1 MSEVSKENPQS
12 VQRLIDWNADVL
24 LRLLKQVIAKRD
36 VTGKGGW
43 DDDPELSLKSNI
55 VDEVKEIIELPDFCA
70 ETATPKPVDVPDLVK
85 QQLKEYVTA
94 IAAAHRNNPYHC
106 LQHASHV
113 AMAVT
118 KLISRIAVSD
128 FEREHPEY
136 ADSNDPKVAALLASH
151 LHNQTYGIVS
161 DPLTQFGVVLS
172 ALIHAVDHRGISN
185 EDLVRVD
192 PELAGQYKGT
202 SLTEQLSVDKAWKK
216 LMEPQFENL
225 RRCIYADA
233 EEKQR
238 LRQVM
243 VNSVLATDIEDEERQ
258 DFRQT
263 RWDMSFGPGA
273 SIEEDMNRKATCVIE
288 TLMQAADEFHTMQ
301 HWHVYVKWNERAFEE
316 ATKAYKEGRITSAP
330 AKTWYKNELAHFDNF
345 VIPLTMQLKDIDAFV
360 VCSDEY
366 LNYALRNRQRW
377 ASNGREIVAALVAKY
392 TTGSASAKTDLIK
405 AISKEGRDVEAS
417 ALDAAAAR
425 HLNRLVDWNVEVF
438 DRLIKQILAKR
449 AASGKVTGADIP
461 PLFGVEGKTIVDEIA
476 EVVELPEFDAGSSP
490 DKLKPNSVKM
500 SAAAASQ
507 LREYLNHISSKFKN
521 HPFHCLDH
529 GSQVSMSA
537 KKLLGR
543 LILQASEAAPA
554 EAHKQTFG
562 LGSDPLTQL
571 ALVFAALIHDVD
583 HSGVPNSQVALEG
596 GELAKKYKRC
606 MAEQNSF
613 DLAWNQLMQPEF
625 EDLRAAICADEDEL
639 KRFRQVLI
647 NAVLATDYSDTDLL
661 ATRKK
666 RAEQLKESTD
676 LNLKATATMVV
687 LLQAADAFHTISHWQ
702 MYQKW
707 NERSFFER
715 YAAYESGRVKDD
727 PSIIHYQNELRY
739 LDEHV
744 IPLCKEMQSLGG
756 FGPSADEC
764 LAFATTNRDLW
775 SARGEEL
782 SKTMVAKHQGKEDK
796 KSREQRIAQRQS
808 LSGHF

>member
-1 MSEVSKENPQS
+1 
-12 VQRLIDWNADVL
+12 
-24 LRLLKQVIAKRD
+24 LLKQVIAKRD
-36 VTGKGGW
+36 VVGKGGW
-43 DDDPELSLKSNI
+43 DDDPELSLRSNNI
-55 VDEVKEIIELPDFCA
+55 VDEVQEIIVLPDFSI
-70 ETATPKPVDVPDLVK
+70 ETANPKPVDVPDLVK

-94 IAAAHRNNPYHC
+94 ISAAHRNNPYHC
-106 LQHASHV
+106 LPHASHV

-118 KLISRIAVSD
+118 KLISRIAVSEI
-128 FEREHPEY
+128 EREHPEY
-136 ADSNDPKVAALLASH
+136 ADSNDPKITALLASH

-172 ALIHAVDHRGISN
+172 ALIHVVDHRGISN
-185 EDLVRVD
+185 EDLVRED

-216 LMEPQFENL
+216 LMEPEFENL

-243 VNSVLATDIEDEERQ
+243 VNSVLATDIHDEERQ
-258 DFRQT
+258 AFRQA

-316 ATKAYKEGRITSAP
+316 ANKAYKEGRITSAP
-330 AKTWYKNELAHFDNF
+330 AKTWYKDELAHFDNF
-345 VIPLTMQLKDIDAFV
+345 VIPLTMQLKDIDAFI

-405 AISKEGRDVEAS
+405 AISKEGQNVEAS
-417 ALDAAAAR
+417 ALDAAAIR

-449 AASGKVTGADIP
+449 AASGKAASADIP
-461 PLFGVEGKTIVDEIA
+461 PLFGADGKTMVDEVA
-476 EVVELPEFDAGSSP
+476 EVIELPEFDAGSSP

-500 SAAAASQ
+500 SEAVASQ
-507 LREYLNHISSKFKN
+507 LREYLNHVSSKFKN

-537 KKLLGR
+537 KKFLGR
-543 LILQASEAAPA
+543 LILQASGGAPA
-554 EAHKQTFG
+554 AAHKSTFG
-562 LGSDPLTQL
+562 LGSDPLAQL
-571 ALVFAALIHDVD
+571 ALVFAALIRDVD
-583 HSGVPNSQVALEG
+583 YSGVPNSQVALEG
-596 GELAKKYKRC
+596 GELAKKYTRC

-639 KRFRQVLI
+639 KRFRQIVI
-647 NAVLATDYSDTDLL
+647 NAVLATDYSDPQLL
-661 ATRKK
+661 AMRQK
-666 RAEQLKESTD
+666 RAGEIKDSGD
-676 LNLKATATMVV
+676 LNLKATATMVL
-687 LLQAADAFHTISHWQ
+687 LLQAADAFHAISQWQ

-707 NERSFFER
+707 NERSFSER
-715 YAAYESGRVKDD
+715 HAAFESGRVKED
-727 PSIIHYQNELRY
+727 PSSNHYKNELQY

-744 IPLCKEMQSLGG
+744 IPLCKEMQSLGV

-775 SARGEEL
+775 SAKGEEL
-782 SKTMVAKHQGKEDK
+782 AQNMVAKLQGKEDK
-796 KSREQRIAQRQS
+796 KSREQRISQRQS
-808 LSGHF
+808 LSAGF